1 MNINSMNIIH
11 QSFEQQARKFDT
23 TQYHL
28 SKKEYTDYLI
38 SAVEGTKNDK
48 VLEVAAGTAICGRAL
63 APFVKEIVCID
74 ATAAM
79 LAVGKEK
86 ALTENIHNIDFVEG
100 LAENLPFEDETFDIV
115 ITRLAFHHF
124 TNCEEPFNEMKRV
137 LKKGGKLVI
146 WDMVAAEDDLREIN
160 DKIEKMR
167 DISHNRI
174 LSQDEFLNLYGKDFE
189 MKLVERKEIPVNLT
203 NWMELTDT
211 PSDVRSEIV
220 ELMNKEL
227 KKEIQTG
234 FLPYLKDEQ
243 IYFNHRWLL
252 LIGIKL

>member
-1 MNINSMNIIH
+1 M
-11 QSFEQQARKFDT
+11 
-23 TQYHL
+23 
-28 SKKEYTDYLI
+28 
-38 SAVEGTKNDK
+38 
-48 VLEVAAGTAICGRAL
+48 C
-63 APFVKEIVCID
+63 
-74 ATAAM
+74 
-79 LAVGKEK
+79 EK
-86 ALTENIHNIDFVEG
+86 ALTENIRNIDFVEG

-124 TNCEEPFNEMKRV
+124 TNCEEPFNEMKRG

-146 WDMVAAEDDLREIN
+146 WDMVAAE
-160 DKIEKMR
+160 
-167 DISHNRI
+167 
-174 LSQDEFLNLYGKDFE
+174 DEFLNLYGKDFE

-220 ELMNKEL
+220 ELMDKDL
-227 KKEIQTG
+227 KKEMQTG
-234 FLPYLKDEQ
+234 FSPYLKDEQ

>member
-1 MNINSMNIIH
+1 MG
-11 QSFEQQARKFDT
+11 
-23 TQYHL
+23 
-28 SKKEYTDYLI
+28 YTL
-38 SAVEGTKNDK
+38 
-48 VLEVAAGTAICGRAL
+48 
-63 APFVKEIVCID
+63 
-74 ATAAM
+74 
-79 LAVGKEK
+79 
-86 ALTENIHNIDFVEG
+86 
-100 LAENLPFEDETFDIV
+100 
-115 ITRLAFHHF
+115 FHHF

>member
-1 MNINSMNIIH
+1 MNPTHINIIN
-11 QSFEQQARKFDT
+11 QSFEQQAGKFDT

-38 SAVEGTKNDK
+38 QSVAGTKEDT

-63 APFVKEIVCID
+63 APFVKKVVCVD
-74 ATAAM
+74 ATSAM

-86 ALTENIHNIDFVEG
+86 AAADAISNMEFVEG
-100 LAENLPFEDETFDIV
+100 LAEQLPFADETFDIV

-124 TNCEEPFNEMKRV
+124 ASSEEPFQEMKRV

-146 WDMVAAEDDLREIN
+146 WDMEATEEGLRETDDN
-160 DKIEKMR
+160 IERMR
-167 DISHNRI
+167 DAAHNKI
-174 LSQDEFLNLYGKDFE
+174 LSREEFLRLYADDFE
-189 MKLVERKEIPVNLT
+189 MKLVERKEIPVNLN

-211 PSDVRSEIV
+211 PAKVREEIID
-220 ELMNKEL
+220 LMNKDMAGEL
-227 KKEIQTG
+227 QNGFFPYIKEG
-234 FLPYLKDEQ
+234 Q

-252 LIGIKL
+252 LIGEKL